1 MSLSARIPHAAEPS
15 IGPTAAGFIS
25 GKKRRAG
32 NVKAVRSSQ
41 DIVAD
46 IEKLLSKARPVPLTN
61 QVRLERDKLEKLLQ
75 ELRES
80 LAVGR

>member
-1 MSLSARIPHAAEPS
+1 M
-15 IGPTAAGFIS
+15 
-25 GKKRRAG
+25 
-32 NVKAVRSSQ
+32 RSSQ

-46 IEKLLSKARPVPLTN
+46 IENLLSKARPVPLTN
-61 QVRLERDKLEKLLQ
+61 QVRLERDKMEKLLQ